1 MCQNLGVIG
10 PGVGE
15 PARRF
20 RAIGVAVVPV
30 ASRLRL
36 LGWAFVMVGLAIGGL
51 GLLALLLAGLA
62 LLVVPQVGAPVIVC
76 AVRLIRDFA
85 QASRWLVGSTLDDAD
100 RVGFGATTFAVAG
113 LRRLLLTRRPDDRLP
128 SPYPPGP
135 EVTGWRRALVL
146 RQPMTRHDVVW
157 LAVNGTLGVCPPVVV
172 AALFVGAGACFGLP
186 LSYRPA
192 WVAAGVAGL
201 ALWWWLA
208 PHLLQASMR
217 LSRVLL
223 GSTAT
228 DALTKALRPLVAPR
242 PAPPVDRSVD
252 PARLGVLTARE
263 REVLALVAEGRTNA
277 AIAARLFITEKAVD
291 KHINNVFR
299 KLGLVVSAED
309 NRRVLAALAYRDSR

>member
-1 MCQNLGVIG
+1 MAV
-10 PGVGE
+10 VSV
-15 PARRF
+15 ARRQ
-20 RAIGVAVVPV
+20 
-30 ASRLRL
+30 RL

-62 LLVVPQVGAPVIVC
+62 LLVVPPIGAPVVAG

-85 QASRWLVGSTLDDAD
+85 QASRWLAGSTLDDGE
-100 RVGFGATTFAVAG
+100 RVGFGATPFAVAG

-128 SPYPPGP
+128 SPYPPRS
-135 EVTGWRRALVL
+135 EVAGWRRALVL
-146 RQPMTRHDVVW
+146 VRQPMTGHDVVW

-172 AALFVGAGACFGLP
+172 AALFVGSSACFGLP
-186 LSYRPA
+186 LPYRPA
-192 WVAAGVAGL
+192 WVVAGLAGL
-201 ALWWWLA
+201 ALWWWLT
-208 PHLLQASMR
+208 PPLVEVSMR

-223 GSTAT
+223 GAAAT
-228 DALTKALRPLVAPR
+228 DALTRALRPLI
-242 PAPPVDRSVD
+242 APPPDPAAGRSVD
-252 PARLGVLTARE
+252 PARLGILTRRE

-309 NRRVLAALAYRDSR
+309 NRRVLAALAYRDGE